1 MEKKKRLGIW
11 ISDLDAHLMDF
22 KTDIIELNTI
32 ESTFTQQDKFE
43 EEDDRKRQAKE
54 KRKHNKFHKE
64 LSETIKYY
72 DEVVIFGPSES
83 KKNLVDILSSD
94 EKFAHI
100 KIVVKDIENLTESQQ
115 YNFVKEHFLNKE

>member
-100 KIVVKDIENLTESQQ
+100 KIAVKDIENLTESQQ